1 MRRTTPR
8 YATVAVLLVIVGLF
22 GTGCGGSSKGSKSSD
37 KRDRTSS
44 TDAGATA
51 TTDATGD
58 SDSDGSGDDGG
69 ANGTGGSGSAGT
81 KVPKIDNAALVGTL
95 NGSGSSFQDVF
106 QQKARTE
113 FTKAAPRVKVNY
125 TKSGS
130 AAGKQD
136 LAGGVVQF
144 AGTDSLISDAD
155 LASFKGGKVL
165 YFPVVAAP
173 ITVSYN
179 LDGVEELQL
188 SPNTIAGIFQGQITK
203 WNDAKIQADNRDA
216 ELPGTAIVVVRRSD
230 GSGTTAN
237 FTKWLTAAA
246 TNWSLGSG
254 DTVQWPS
261 STQGAEKSSGVA
273 TLVAGSKGAIGYVDI
288 ADAVAAK
295 LRFAKVRNAAG
306 KYIEATLDTA
316 GAALEGTA
324 LETNLTYDPLNAPGD
339 TAYPITAPTWIVVY
353 KTQPSAAVADAL
365 KGYVT
370 YLLTAGQ
377 DLAKSVGYARLP
389 EIMVDAALAQVSQIS
404 A

>member
-8 YATVAVLLVIVGLF
+8 YASVAVLLVIVGLVVAA
-22 GTGCGGSSKGSKSSD
+22 CGGDSKDSKSSD
-37 KRDRTSS
+37 KRDKTTS
-44 TDAGATA
+44 TDAGTTA
-51 TTDATGD
+51 TTDTPGDTG
-58 SDSDGSGDDGG
+58 SNGAGENGG
-69 ANGTGGSGSAGT
+69 ANGTGSAGT
-81 KVPKIDNAALVGTL
+81 KGPKIDNAALVGTL

-125 TKSGS
+125 NKSGS

-144 AGTDSLISDAD
+144 AGTDSLIPDAD

-188 SPNTIAGIFQGQITK
+188 SPNTIAGIFGGQITK

-273 TLVAGSKGAIGYVDI
+273 TLVAGTKGAIGYVDI

-353 KTQPSAAVADAL
+353 KSQPSAAVADAL

-389 EIMVDAALAQVSQIS
+389 DVMVDAALAQVSQIS